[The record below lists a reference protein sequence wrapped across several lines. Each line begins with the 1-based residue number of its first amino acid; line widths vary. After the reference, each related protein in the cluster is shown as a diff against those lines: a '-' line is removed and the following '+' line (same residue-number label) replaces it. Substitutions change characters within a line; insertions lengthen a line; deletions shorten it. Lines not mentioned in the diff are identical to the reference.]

1 MNKIDSIS
9 NKFYILRDFNIN
21 LSLNDSFSQKKSILN
36 NKSIPNDA
44 KSYYEFCTLFGLYQ
58 LIKAPT
64 CITYNSTTIID
75 HVLVSYPEIIT
86 QQGIIDVGLPDHQFI
101 FWTRKISRIK
111 KDTHKQIKFQLLK
124 HYSADL
130 FKETLT
136 SIKFPNYQ
144 NFCDAPEAYDDF
156 IQKIMVAID
165 KVAPVKERGIK
176 HNSQEWFDEKFLKQS
191 KIVISYWKPKRS
203 RLHIDKELYNG
214 SHYKVHK
221 LIFNKKIILKIN

>member
-1 MNKIDSIS
+1 MTLIS
-9 NKFYILRDFNIN
+9 
-21 LSLNDSFSQKKSILN
+21 KKSILN
-36 NKSIPNDA
+36 NKSIPNDV
-44 KSYYEFCTLFGLYQ
+44 KSYYEFCTLFGLHQ

-75 HVLVSYPEIIT
+75 HILASHPEIVT
-86 QQGIIDVGLPDHQFI
+86 QQGIIDVGLSDHQLI
-101 FWTRKISRIK
+101 FCTRKISRIK
-111 KDTHKQIKFQLLK
+111 KGTHKQIKFQLFK

-136 SIKFPNYQ
+136 SIKFPNYW
-144 NFCDAPEAYDDF
+144 NFHDAPEAYDDF
-156 IQKIMVAID
+156 IQKMMVGID